1 MAYLLSC
8 RVCVFSACS
17 QFASLFISTDS
28 CFCLSCFSAWLLKNT
43 RQPLKD
49 EVMDEFLLSWWHIY
63 HWHHLWYLYVAALLS
78 SFPVVTVSLFFFVS
92 YLHPPLLLLA
102 GRLGAD
108 KFGREQAKGGQTRSL
123 CVYIEG
129 TERCWGGGDVATTD
143 TVQLRPGGGLWQ
155 KIKYCAFVLWSCD
168 INRWWFLCQGV
179 VNSLRMH
186 GRHLWVSAVIN
197 GYMWACAAKNS

>member
-8 RVCVFSACS
+8 QVCVFSACS
-17 QFASLFISTDS
+17 QFAGVHASLFISADS

-43 RQPLKD
+43 RQHLKD
-49 EVMDEFLLSWWHIY
+49 KVMDEVLLTLWHIY
-63 HWHHLWYLYVAALLS
+63 CWHHLWYLYVAALLS
-78 SFPVVTVSLFFFVS
+78 PSSVTTVSLFVS

-129 TERCWGGGDVATTD
+129 KETCWGGSEVASTD
-143 TVQLRPGGGLWQ
+143 RVQYPPGGG
-155 KIKYCAFVLWSCD
+155 
-168 INRWWFLCQGV
+168 
-179 VNSLRMH
+179 
-186 GRHLWVSAVIN
+186 VSAKKKESALVLLC
-197 GYMWACAAKNS
+197 YAALKMMSGSCEHFNNAQPSSLNISGH

>member
-1 MAYLLSC
+1 MAYLPLTPPVISLCRSSAFFFSC
-8 RVCVFSACS
+8 RYS
-17 QFASLFISTDS
+17 QPF
-28 CFCLSCFSAWLLKNT
+28 
-43 RQPLKD
+43 
-49 EVMDEFLLSWWHIY
+49 
-63 HWHHLWYLYVAALLS
+63 
-78 SFPVVTVSLFFFVS
+78 FFFVS

-155 KIKYCAFVLWSCD
+155 KIKYCAFVLWSCG
-168 INRWWFLCQGV
+168 INR
-179 VNSLRMH
+179 
-186 GRHLWVSAVIN
+186 
-197 GYMWACAAKNS
+197 